1 VRSLSIVLGIAALP
15 LAWMLGRRVGGR
27 TTAVWSVVLTAIS
40 PYVVRYSTEARMYAL
55 VMVLVLAGAVLL
67 LDALEQPTV
76 PRLAGIAV
84 VSAALL
90 YTQYWA
96 FYLLAALV
104 VVLGLRW
111 WRERDER
118 PTVVRIIVALA
129 VAGLSFAAWAPAFL
143 DQLAHTGTP
152 WSIPARPTQVVSD
165 VFADLGGG
173 GLVTFAEGQLYGM
186 LMFALVALGVLTV
199 RPARDGEV
207 TLTSAGDLV
216 ARELAA
222 VAFGTLAIGAVV
234 GFLSGAA
241 FNSRYGST
249 VVPLLLVLAALGLS
263 RLPKGWPV
271 VGAALGLVVLGPV
284 ASARV
289 VRLDRTEN
297 GVLADLIAER
307 AEPSDGVLVCPDQ
320 LGVSLERALGQT
332 DADLDV
338 MPYPMLDSDPRFVD
352 WRDYAERN
360 DAVDPA
366 AVARDASSRVSGSLW
381 LVENFDYRT
390 YEGDCEQ
397 VVTTLTELRG
407 PPEVVRNPPDER
419 AFEPGDLL
427 RFGPAG

>member
-1 VRSLSIVLGIAALP
+1 L
-15 LAWMLGRRVGGR
+15 LGRRVGGR
-27 TTAVWSVVLTAIS
+27 TTAIWSVVLTAIS
-40 PYVVRYSTEARMYAL
+40 PYMVRYSTEARMYAL

-67 LDALEQPTV
+67 LDALDRPTT
-76 PRLAGIAV
+76 PRLVGIAAV
-84 VSAALL
+84 AAALV

-111 WRERDER
+111 WREADQR
-118 PTVVRIIVALA
+118 PTVTRIIVALA
-129 VAGLSFAAWAPAFL
+129 AGCATFAAWAPAFL

-186 LMFALVALGVLTV
+186 LAFALVALGVLTV
-199 RPARDGEV
+199 RADRDEEA
-207 TLTSAGDLV
+207 TLTAAGDLV

-234 GFLSGAA
+234 GFLTGAA

-263 RLPKGWPV
+263 RLPRGWPV
-271 VGAALGLVVLGPV
+271 AGAALGLLVLGPV

-297 GVLADLIAER
+297 GDLAALIAER
-307 AEPSDGVLVCPDQ
+307 AAPGDVVVACPDQ
-320 LGVSLERALGQT
+320 LGVSLERALADT
-332 DADLDV
+332 DAGLEV
-338 MPYPMLDSDPRFVD
+338 LPYPMLDSDPRFVD

-366 AVARDASSRVSGSLW
+366 AVARDASSRGTGALW
-381 LVENFDYRT
+381 LVHNFDYRT
-390 YEGDCEQ
+390 FEGDCEQ
-397 VVTTLTELRG
+397 VVATLTELRG
-407 PPEVVRNPPDER
+407 QPEVVRQAPDER

-427 RFGPAG
+427 RFG